1 MFVDGKN
8 KSEMYFRELQWEVV
22 DWVHLV
28 QNRDKW
34 LAVVSTVMNIWVFI
48 LLSEQHK
55 FVDFVDWFLFSSATC
70 FGCLCKPSSGGSQKE
85 QSGERPPFTNSGYS
99 IMVKFYDYYSENW
112 IISDI
117 FLFSDN
123 NYKVSR
129 SLRKSTFT
137 NQNTALWLCLY
148 CRAHTI
154 RFTSRSLQHR
164 ACSCYTS
171 HVCNEMLFLFFSSFF
186 MPNKYAV

>member
-55 FVDFVDWFLFSSATC
+55 FVDFVD
-70 FGCLCKPSSGGSQKE
+70 
-85 QSGERPPFTNSGYS
+85 
-99 IMVKFYDYYSENW
+99 
-112 IISDI
+112 
-117 FLFSDN
+117 
-123 NYKVSR
+123 
-129 SLRKSTFT
+129 
-137 NQNTALWLCLY
+137 
-148 CRAHTI
+148 
-154 RFTSRSLQHR
+154 
-164 ACSCYTS
+164 
-171 HVCNEMLFLFFSSFF
+171 
-186 MPNKYAV
+186 